1 MHPEFPSPLYLVISE
16 GDCRHQSWLTVAE
29 EAIIGGVDII
39 QLREKND
46 SYESFLA
53 KAKALKTLTD
63 RYGIPL
69 VINDQVDIAVQVEAW
84 GIHVGQTDTA
94 PSQIKEAHGDR
105 FRIGW
110 SLEQLSQLSSSELQ
124 AVHHLGLS
132 PIFATATKTN
142 TITEWGLSGIA
153 DIRQRTEKPIIA
165 IGSMNKTNAKAAI
178 AAGANSVAV
187 VSAIC
192 AQRDP
197 RAAAA
202 ELKEL
207 LR

>member
-1 MHPEFPSPLYLVISE
+1 MHPEFPYPLYLVISE
-16 GDCRHQSWLTVAE
+16 EDCRHQSWLTVAE

-46 SYESFLA
+46 SYYSFLA

-69 VINDQVDIAVQVEAW
+69 VINDQVDIAVQVDAW
-84 GIHVGQTDTA
+84 GIHVGQTDTP
-94 PSQIKEAHGDR
+94 PSQIRDAHGDR

-110 SLEQLSQLSSSELQ
+110 SLEELSQLSSSELQ

-153 DIRQRTEKPIIA
+153 DIRQRTKKPIIA
-165 IGSMNKTNAKAAI
+165 IGSMNKTNAEAAI
-178 AAGANSVAV
+178 AVGANSVAV

-202 ELKEL
+202 QLKEL